1 LDRLF
6 NPSFSLLD
14 MLLNLK
20 EKMSSLVISKRKRG
34 YFGITF
40 FEPKFEEN
48 IGTAIRSANC
58 FGADFMAVI
67 GARYKKH
74 PGDTTKAEKHIP
86 FFEYKDLKDFFE
98 HLPLGCEVVGIE
110 CDGEQPLENFVHPER
125 CVYVFG
131 GEDRTLP
138 PEIKTRIRIPT
149 PYSVPLNVAVSAS
162 IVLYDRYL
170 KRNFLRYKHLI

>member
-1 LDRLF
+1 
-6 NPSFSLLD
+6 